1 MRHWKKILIALF
13 AATCITNITFAEE
26 NAAPKPEEVQAP
38 AETDSKAE
46 PISKDVNAPSELK
59 ADEIEYDMETQQAKA
74 TGKVNVEH
82 KPEGKN
88 EASHLEADEVEYNVD
103 TQQAKA
109 TGNVYIQHQ
118 NENKDPSKLNAD
130 IVEYDLQSGI
140 MTAAGNVLLRQGTAR
155 ATGKRAMYNSNTQE
169 AYLLDDVIA
178 IRDNVRITCDRLL
191 SNGAGHMQADGNV
204 YGVQT
209 IEPDTKYPD
218 GDTRTFMG
226 DHVDFYPDE
235 KNHVVIPGG
244 GLLTSSDGDFTAD
257 FMEGWL
263 DDEYYFGTGNAHAI
277 SPPRDMEAGGD
288 RMEYFGKDGGKAIIT
303 GNAWAV
309 QENNT
314 MRGNRLTVYLA
325 DDKNLTVKPTPA
337 KPATGAPK
345 VEEFE
350 VFQREREAAASRP
363 SAVESK
369 TADVDSKSA
378 DNLKP
383 ADTESK
389 SAEVEKKS
397 DDTVKTGEKIFVDV
411 DNEKNSGG
419 KKE

>member
-1 MRHWKKILIALF
+1 MKHWKKILIAIC

-26 NAAPKPEEVQAP
+26 NSAP
-38 AETDSKAE
+38 AESKPATNVESTSTSEPTATAAPTSTDPNPTAESKPVSNDK

-59 ADEIEYDMETQQAKA
+59 ADEIAYDMETKQAKA

-82 KPEGKN
+82 KPEGKP

-118 NENKDPSKLNAD
+118 NENKEPSQLNAD
-130 IVEYDLQSGI
+130 VVEYDMQSGV
-140 MTAAGNVLLRQGTAR
+140 MTAAGNVLLRQGAAR

-209 IEPDTKYPD
+209 IEPDAKYPD

-226 DHVDFYPDE
+226 DHVDFYPNE

-314 MRGNRLTVYLA
+314 MRGNRLTIYLA
-325 DDKNLTVKPTPA
+325 DDKNLAVKLTPA
-337 KPATGAPK
+337 TPKVTAPK

-350 VFQREREAAASRP
+350 VFQREKESAASRP
-363 SAVESK
+363 ANIEEKIS
-369 TADVDSKSA
+369 
-378 DNLKP
+378 N
-383 ADTESK
+383 TE
-389 SAEVEKKS
+389 
-397 DDTVKTGEKIFVDV
+397 KTGEKIFVDV
-411 DNEKNSGG
+411 DEDKKSGG

>member
-1 MRHWKKILIALF
+1 LFIIESNEGIEVMKHWKKILIAIC

-26 NAAPKPEEVQAP
+26 NPASADAKPAT
-38 AETDSKAE
+38 AESTSKTEPNATAE
-46 PISKDVNAPSELK
+46 SKPNSNDKPISKDVNAPSELK
-59 ADEIEYDMETQQAKA
+59 AEEIEYDMETQQAKA

-82 KPEGKN
+82 KPEGKP

-118 NENKDPSKLNAD
+118 NENKEPSQLNAD
-130 IVEYDLQSGI
+130 VVEYDMQSGV
-140 MTAAGNVLLRQGTAR
+140 MTAAGNVLLRQGAAR

-169 AYLLDDVIA
+169 AYLLDEVIA

-209 IEPDTKYPD
+209 IEPDAKYPD

-226 DHVDFYPDE
+226 DHVDFYPNE
-235 KNHVVIPGG
+235 KNHVVIPDG

-325 DDKNLTVKPTPA
+325 DDKNLAVKPTPA
-337 KPATGAPK
+337 TPKVTAPK

-350 VFQREREAAASRP
+350 VFQREKESAASRP
-363 SAVESK
+363 
-369 TADVDSKSA
+369 ADVEEKIS
-378 DNLKP
+378 N
-383 ADTESK
+383 TE
-389 SAEVEKKS
+389 
-397 DDTVKTGEKIFVDV
+397 KTGEKIFVDV
-411 DNEKNSGG
+411 DEDKKAGG
-419 KKE
+419 KNE

>member
-1 MRHWKKILIALF
+1 MFVIESDEGIEIMKHWKKICIALL

-26 NAAPKPEEVQAP
+26 SNAP
-38 AETDSKAE
+38 AESK

-59 ADEIEYDMETQQAKA
+59 ADEIEYDMETKQAKA
-74 TGKVNVEH
+74 TGNVNVEH

-109 TGNVYIQHQ
+109 VGNVYIQHQ
-118 NENKDPSKLNAD
+118 NEPGKEPSQLNAD
-130 IVEYDLQSGI
+130 IVEYDLQSGV

-209 IEPDTKYPD
+209 ITPDTKYPD

-226 DHVDFYPDE
+226 DHVDFYPNE

-244 GLLTSSDGDFTAD
+244 GLLTSADGDFTAD

-288 RMEYFGKDGGKAIIT
+288 RMEYFGKESGKAVIT

-314 MRGNRLTVYLA
+314 MRGNRLTVYLG
-325 DDKNLTVKPTPA
+325 DDKNLKVKPEPA
-337 KPATGAPK
+337 KPVTGAPK

-350 VFQREREAAASRP
+350 VFQKEKEQAASKP
-363 SAVESK
+363 TEVVESK
-369 TADVDSKSA
+369 SD
-378 DNLKP
+378 
-383 ADTESK
+383 
-389 SAEVEKKS
+389 EVEKKTANS
-397 DDTVKTGEKIFVDV
+397 VKTGEKIFIDV
-411 DNEKNSGG
+411 DNEQNAGG
-419 KKE
+419 KTE

>member
-1 MRHWKKILIALF
+1 MKHWKKFLIAIC

-26 NAAPKPEEVQAP
+26 NPAP
-38 AETDSKAE
+38 AESAATAESNSTAEPNSNAESKSNSNDK

-59 ADEIEYDMETQQAKA
+59 ADEIEYDMETKQAKA

-82 KPEGKN
+82 KPEGKP

-118 NENKDPSKLNAD
+118 NEPGKDPSQLNAD
-130 IVEYDLQSGI
+130 IVEYDMQSGV

-155 ATGKRAMYNSNTQE
+155 ATGKRAMYNANTQE

-209 IEPDTKYPD
+209 IEPDANYPD

-226 DHVDFYPDE
+226 DHVDFYPNE

-288 RMEYFGKDGGKAIIT
+288 RMEYFGKDGGKAVIT

-314 MRGNRLTVYLA
+314 MRGNRLTIYLA
-325 DDKNLTVKPTPA
+325 DNKNLAVTPEPI

-345 VEEFE
+345 VEEFD
-350 VFQREREAAASRP
+350 VFQIENAASKDNAERN
-363 SAVESK
+363 VEP
-369 TADVDSKSA
+369 AA
-378 DNLKP
+378 QP
-383 ADTESK
+383 AD
-389 SAEVEKKS
+389 
-397 DDTVKTGEKIFVDV
+397 EKIFTDV
-411 DNEKNSGG
+411 DEDKKAGG
-419 KKE
+419 KNEQGTGIRQ